1 MTKIVYDPRLEGA
14 DGMCWVVL
22 DKATELGR
30 FFNMA
35 RAAHA
40 FPAATIDRSSF
51 ADFVEDL
58 MKLAA
63 VKGFA

>member
-14 DGMCWVVL
+14 DGMCWVVM

-40 FPAATIDRSSF
+40 FPAALIDKSSF
-51 ADFVEDL
+51 ADFVEATVQ
-58 MKLAA
+58 LAA

>member
-14 DGMCWVVL
+14 DGMCWVVM

-40 FPAATIDRSSF
+40 FPAALIDKGSF
-51 ADFVEDL
+51 ADFVEATVQ
-58 MKLAA
+58 LAA